1 MSTCKIFHEVC
12 DPESLNVPLRG
23 KYSPKKQLGETYS
36 SFPLIWP
43 AQGSSA
49 SLKFLRDSVVLT
61 KDSSRWGALREK
73 GGWGAPS
80 ESIYWHKIVLGTEG
94 KYHIR
99 AISTDSTSS
108 HRELWIAHTKGSDA
122 ICFSNSSIPKAA
134 WRPPPLWSP
143 CDVLGIRVD
152 NS

>member
-12 DPESLNVPLRG
+12 DPESLTVPLRE
-23 KYSPKKQLGETYS
+23 KYSPKKQLGETLYS

-61 KDSSRWGALREK
+61 KDSSRWGALREIE
-73 GGWGAPS
+73 GWGAPS

-108 HRELWIAHTKGSDA
+108 HRELWIAHTKGSDS
-122 ICFSNSSIPKAA
+122 ICFSNSSIPNAA
-134 WRPPPLWSP
+134 WRFPSIESLWCPWNKS
-143 CDVLGIRVD
+143 G
-152 NS
+152 